1 MTRSTIAIS
10 LARGGM
16 VLCLCLSSLLPTLAQ
31 QEEVWI
37 DVRSAREYRQG
48 HVEGAINIPH
58 GEIGHKV
65 LQLVPDTFVEVHLY
79 DASQGTYAGLA
90 LELMM
95 EMGYQAVINEGCYEQ
110 VLQRK
115 AQQAEA
121 EQ

>member
-1 MTRSTIAIS
+1 MNPFTISKLLIRVG
-10 LARGGM
+10 LALGLGLM
-16 VLCLCLSSLLPTLAQ
+16 SLLPALAQ
-31 QEEVWI
+31 QDEVWI

-48 HVEGAINIPH
+48 HVEEAINIPH

-79 DASQGTYAGLA
+79 DASLGTFAGLA

-95 EMGYQAVINEGCYEQ
+95 EMGYQAVINEGSYEQ

-115 AQQAEA
+115 AQQADA
-121 EQ
+121 GQ